1 MAGGNVTIR
10 EVSDN
15 EFLFLANPE
24 NLRQTM
30 HTGDSL
36 ATASQ
41 RRSVPTGYVRFSK
54 LSRRLHEHCRPIR
67 QHLGH
72 SLHDFGGIIAGAD
85 YRIAA

>member
-1 MAGGNVTIR
+1 MSFCFSQIQRICGKPCIESA
-10 EVSDN
+10 
-15 EFLFLANPE
+15 LA
-24 NLRQTM
+24 
-30 HTGDSL
+30 GDSL

-67 QHLGH
+67 EHLGH